1 MDLIA
6 DHCYKVLIHFMHGRP
21 NQLPAGT
28 YSWKNR
34 TEEVANLVEVVINP
48 VFLSFIVSEK
58 RKKAS
63 FEAWKFC
70 LN

>member
-6 DHCYKVLIHFMHGRP
+6 NHLYKVFIHLLNGTP

-28 YSWKNR
+28 YSWKNT

-48 VFLSFIVSEK
+48 VFLRFVGSEK